1 MIFNIRRLFKRA
13 QADKGIWV
21 GIDPLIFV
29 LRNHPRRKDVYYD
42 TINHLNRGVF
52 GWRHHKEALSHGVI
66 TWHRANMAPVVWA
79 HVSMPNDDTIV
90 VDDYSIKASTREEM
104 EEAGKELIGQLSSH
118 NIRLAGDWLPDGKTS
133 PPAAHRNFLQDL
145 HLTRR

>member
-1 MIFNIRRLFKRA
+1 MIFNIGRLFKRA

-42 TINHLNRGVF
+42 TIKHINRGVF
-52 GWRHHKEALSHGVI
+52 GWRQFKDATSHGVI
-66 TWHRANMAPVVWA
+66 TWHRSNMAPVVWA
-79 HVSMPNDDTIV
+79 HVSMPDDNTIV
-90 VDDYSIKASTREEM
+90 VDDYSIKGSTREEM
-104 EEAGKELIGQLSSH
+104 EEAGKELVSKLSSH

-133 PPAAHRNFLQDL
+133 PPQAHRNFLQDL
-145 HLTRR
+145 HLVRR